1 MPSLVNGKWRGRVR
15 FAGEKPITRIFDTK
29 KAALTWELELKRDRV
44 APKTPTA
51 TGFLTALYDYLD
63 SVAVR
68 SVVSVYQEKLSL
80 QTRFVRFLKARFA
93 AELDDRE

>member
-1 MPSLVNGKWRGRVR
+1 M
-15 FAGEKPITRIFDTK
+15 
-29 KAALTWELELKRDRV
+29 WELDLKHKKE
-44 APKTPTA
+44 APEIPTVM
-51 TGFLTALYDYLD
+51 GFLTAFNDYLD
-63 SVAVR
+63 SVAVC